1 MAGAPASILTVSAA
15 ERSLAFWSRVAICHG
30 IKPLSHPAVRQ
41 PRSSDKMDLIP
52 SGADGR
58 ASLFRR
64 PLSRSRGPIT
74 HRRPCMTGPRG
85 YLLNTA
91 RRCAC
96 KPTDAPDW
104 SIGCEPPQGGVR
116 QKRDCMRPKK
126 TILCVDDNEQVLSV
140 RTFLLE
146 TRGYR
151 IIAVNTAQEALE
163 VLERSLPGTLD
174 LILCDLLMPQM
185 DGNELVR
192 RAKQLHQG
200 LPAMIVSGTVNAFDR
215 ALHADVFLPKG
226 ASSPAEMIERIRVL
240 VARKRGPKK
249 AAAAASTQPADISS
263 FAHATAS

>member
-1 MAGAPASILTVSAA
+1 
-15 ERSLAFWSRVAICHG
+15 
-30 IKPLSHPAVRQ
+30 
-41 PRSSDKMDLIP
+41 
-52 SGADGR
+52 
-58 ASLFRR
+58 
-64 PLSRSRGPIT
+64 
-74 HRRPCMTGPRG
+74 
-85 YLLNTA
+85 
-91 RRCAC
+91 
-96 KPTDAPDW
+96 
-104 SIGCEPPQGGVR
+104 
-116 QKRDCMRPKK
+116 MRPKK

-151 IIAVNTAQEALE
+151 VVAVNTAQEAVE
-163 VLERSLPGTLD
+163 TLERSLPGTLD

-192 RAKQLHQG
+192 RAKQIHPG

-249 AAAAASTQPADISS
+249 AIPPASPQPPSLPS
-263 FAHATAS
+263 FVHATAS

>member
-1 MAGAPASILTVSAA
+1 
-15 ERSLAFWSRVAICHG
+15 
-30 IKPLSHPAVRQ
+30 
-41 PRSSDKMDLIP
+41 
-52 SGADGR
+52 
-58 ASLFRR
+58 
-64 PLSRSRGPIT
+64 
-74 HRRPCMTGPRG
+74 
-85 YLLNTA
+85 
-91 RRCAC
+91 
-96 KPTDAPDW
+96 
-104 SIGCEPPQGGVR
+104 
-116 QKRDCMRPKK
+116 MRPKK

-151 IIAVNTAQEALE
+151 IIAAKTAQEALE

-192 RAKQLHQG
+192 RAKQLHPG

-226 ASSPAEMIERIRVL
+226 GSSPAEMIERIRVL

-249 AAAAASTQPADISS
+249 AIAPAPTQPASVSS

>member
-1 MAGAPASILTVSAA
+1 
-15 ERSLAFWSRVAICHG
+15 
-30 IKPLSHPAVRQ
+30 
-41 PRSSDKMDLIP
+41 
-52 SGADGR
+52 
-58 ASLFRR
+58 
-64 PLSRSRGPIT
+64 
-74 HRRPCMTGPRG
+74 
-85 YLLNTA
+85 
-91 RRCAC
+91 
-96 KPTDAPDW
+96 
-104 SIGCEPPQGGVR
+104 
-116 QKRDCMRPKK
+116 MRPKK

-151 IIAVNTAQEALE
+151 IVAARTAQEALE

-192 RAKQLHQG
+192 RAKQLHPG

-249 AAAAASTQPADISS
+249 AVTPTASEPSS
-263 FAHATAS
+263 AYAHATAS